1 MKIIFALV
9 LLLNSCS
16 NQYYNNNIEINY
28 KNYTTIKNF
37 KWKYRLLI
45 LVNVNDLSIINNIE
59 KYTKQFIERDVII
72 ITIESKSSY
81 IDKIKMKKQFDNSLF
96 KKIDPKSENTLFLI
110 GKDGNIKEIYSSS
123 INFDLI
129 IQKIDSMPMRKRE
142 MDKQGL

>member
-1 MKIIFALV
+1 MKIIFALAF
-9 LLLNSCS
+9 LLNSCS
-16 NQYYNNNIEINY
+16 NQYYNKNIEMNY
-28 KNYTTIKNF
+28 KNYTTIKNL
-37 KWKYRLLI
+37 KWKNRLLV
-45 LVNVNDLSIINNIE
+45 LVNVNDSSIINNIK

>member
-1 MKIIFALV
+1 MKIIFVLV

-37 KWKYRLLI
+37 KWKNRLLV
-45 LVNVNDLSIINNIE
+45 LVNVNDSSTINNIE

-110 GKDGNIKEIYSSS
+110 GIDGNIKEIYSSS

-142 MDKQGL
+142 MDNQGL